1 MNLDHLGDVLDHW
14 KGSVL
19 TQIRDKLMGLHVIP
33 MFTDKDRWP
42 ADCLGAYAKLLRVEL
57 PQVLNELVPS
67 GKDDRMGYF
76 KEITQGNC
84 DLFLDPDTGISPES
98 KCTKKHI
105 EPEEIRDLLRKSP
118 QRILLIYQHRFRSK
132 DPFREKL
139 KQLRRYLPTCY
150 SFAYSAGPVAMVF
163 ISNCGQRISDVY
175 EYIFSLVG
183 SVPKPRLVPG
193 RMPNNRGR
201 NRYGTIHLSQ

>member
-1 MNLDHLGDVLDHW
+1 MNLTHLGDVLDHW

-19 TQIRDKLMGLHVIP
+19 AQMDDKLVGLHVIP

-139 KQLRRYLPTCY
+139 KQVRRYLPTCY

-163 ISNCGQRISDVY
+163 ISKSDLRIDDVY
-175 EYIFSLVG
+175 GHLSSLLG
-183 SVPKPRLVPG
+183 SITDKRLVRG
-193 RMPNNRGR
+193 RMPRNRGR
-201 NRYGTIHLSQ
+201 NR